1 MYAGSAVAFLGVGLA
16 LGTWPGL
23 VLVFIGTLP
32 AMVRRI
38 SVEERVLAQ
47 ALGSEYASYA
57 ADRARMLP
65 GVW

>member
-1 MYAGSAVAFLGVGLA
+1 MYAGSAVAFVGVGLA

-38 SVEERVLAQ
+38 SIE
-47 ALGSEYASYA
+47 EYALEHSLGEEYAAYA